1 MTEEEKLEK
10 YIEFEPN
17 LLIFDQSKKNAEI
30 QHLQQEKSELEKEKD
45 AENWNKM
52 TEKIAKRSDDQD
64 KVIKML
70 VTKLQDL
77 ENKYTESII
86 KDEEE

>member
-1 MTEEEKLEK
+1 
-10 YIEFEPN
+10 
-17 LLIFDQSKKNAEI
+17 
-30 QHLQQEKSELEKEKD
+30 
-45 AENWNKM
+45 M

-86 KDEEE
+86 KDLEE